1 MNVLVDTSV
10 LSLAF
15 RRSRPELLA
24 AADRTVVDR
33 LRRLSEDDM
42 VVLIGAIRQEALSGL
57 KAAGQFD
64 RIRSVLDG
72 FRCLSTEVADYDA
85 AADAFNRCRSRGIA
99 GGPIDMLICATA
111 TRHRLPVF
119 TVDPDFGRYATVLP
133 VRLYDPTP

>member
-24 AADRTVVDR
+24 AADRAVVDR
-33 LRRLSEDDM
+33 LRRLSTDDD
-42 VVLIGAIRQEALSGL
+42 VALIGAIRQEALSGL
-57 KAAGQFD
+57 KTPAQFD

-72 FRCLSTEVADYDA
+72 FRCLPTDVADHDVA
-85 AADAFNRCRSRGIA
+85 AEAFNRCRSRGIA
-99 GGPIDMLICATA
+99 GGPIDMLICASA
-111 TRHRLPVF
+111 TRHGLPVF

-133 VRLYDPTP
+133 VRLYDPTS